1 MPDPLTI
8 EIRGLDKLLKA
19 WHKFPKEIV
28 RAMSQAGHMAANEV
42 LDTEGLRNYPAS
54 TSANQPPTPYYIR
67 GRGTQYASYNKGDS
81 ENLGK
86 RWTVKREGY
95 KTRIGNSASYAK
107 YVHGDDTQAKA
118 MAGLG
123 WKKLYETFKDKK
135 PQITKIY
142 QQMTDRVIAKL
153 GL

>member
-8 EIRGLDKLLKA
+8 ETRGLDKLLKA

-67 GRGTQYASYNKGDS
+67 GRGTQYKSRNAGGS

-86 RWTVKREGY
+86 RWTVKRKGY
-95 KTRIGNSASYAK
+95 STRIGNSASYAK
-107 YVHGDDTQAKA
+107 WVHGEEQARWMKRI
-118 MAGLG
+118 G
-123 WKKLYETFKDKK
+123 WKQLYKTFKGKK
-135 PQITKIY
+135 ANITKIY
-142 QQMTDRVIAKL
+142 QRMVDHTIRKL